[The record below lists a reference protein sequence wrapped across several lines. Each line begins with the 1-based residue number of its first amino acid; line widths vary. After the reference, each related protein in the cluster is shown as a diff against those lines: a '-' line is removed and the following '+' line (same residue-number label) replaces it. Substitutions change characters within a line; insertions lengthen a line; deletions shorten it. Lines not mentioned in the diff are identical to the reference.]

1 MIRRKVVIHQKRAT
15 ATNYYRRPDMPTGS
29 IISFKED
36 KGYGFIK
43 PKDGGDNV
51 YVHISALQASGI
63 DKVAPGQRLTYE
75 IFSKD
80 NKISAVNIKLLT

>member
-1 MIRRKVVIHQKRAT
+1 MNAR
-15 ATNYYRRPDMPTGS
+15 NYYRRHNILTGS

-36 KGYGFIK
+36 KGYGFIR

-63 DKVAPGQRLTYE
+63 DKVGPGQRLTYE
-75 IFSKD
+75 LFSED
-80 NKISAVNIKLLT
+80 GKISAVNIKLLV

>member
-1 MIRRKVVIHQKRAT
+1 
-15 ATNYYRRPDMPTGS
+15 MPTGS

-51 YVHISALQASGI
+51 YVHISALQAAGI
-63 DKVAPGQRLTYE
+63 EKVVPGQRLTYE
-75 IFSKD
+75 LLSKD
-80 NKISAVNIKLLT
+80 NKISAVDIKLLT